1 MSEIDPIKDQAEA
14 LLRDKIGDQ
23 VITAHDFIILCI
35 AFEGLVMAFYG
46 TDRDPRLILALRDA
60 IFRHYM
66 ATGACDISGTLW
78 DHIYGE
84 FVLEFKEK

>member
-1 MSEIDPIKDQAEA
+1 M
-14 LLRDKIGDQ
+14 RDKIGDY
-23 VITAHDFIILCI
+23 VITAYDFIQLCI
-35 AFEGLVMAFYG
+35 AFEGLVVAFHG

-66 ATGACDISGTLW
+66 ATGACDISVELW

-84 FVLEFKEK
+84 FVLEFKKQ